1 MATKT
6 NMFKVLTAM
15 EDVRAKAKKDAAFR
29 KTIKADPLATLRK
42 AGVSRAVATNMI
54 ANDLGVRV
62 SSDWCVCTGC
72 CCTGC
77 CVTSINLF
85 DRASLPAARNQ
96 AAWKALAT
104 RG

>member
-1 MATKT
+1 MPTKP
-6 NMFKVLTAM
+6 NMLNVLTAM
-15 EDVRAKAKKDAAFR
+15 EDVRAKAKKNASFR
-29 KTIKADPLATLRK
+29 SAIKSDPLGTLRK
-42 AGVSRAVATNMI
+42 AGVARAVATNMI
-54 ANDLGVRV
+54 ANDLGVKV
-62 SSDWCVCTGC
+62 SSDWCICTGC

-85 DRASLPAARNQ
+85 DRSSLPAARNQ